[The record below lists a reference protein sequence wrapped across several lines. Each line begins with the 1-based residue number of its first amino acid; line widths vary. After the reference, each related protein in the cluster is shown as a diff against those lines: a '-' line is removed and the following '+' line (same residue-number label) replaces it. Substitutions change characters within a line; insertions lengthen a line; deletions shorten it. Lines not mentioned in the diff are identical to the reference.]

1 VSAQYTLE
9 DFWAAIKWLC
19 DEGFCEMTYDP
30 KTGEEMIRIA
40 PGAEDCEV

>member
-1 VSAQYTLE
+1 MKAQYTVE

-30 KTGEEMIRIA
+30 ATGEEMLRICE
-40 PGAEDCEV
+40 GAETAEI